1 MAEKIF
7 LLYLSGFQDFQIAVC
22 GGFGMGFQ
30 YHSPHS
36 GQSGVHIV
44 KAHGRHPIHINFRV
58 CQQLRK
64 FVMGDDLTQQPVVE
78 AFTFQQFHDFITQMS
93 VSYTHLDV
101 YKRQLLWEAG

>member
-1 MAEKIF
+1 
-7 LLYLSGFQDFQIAVC
+7 
-22 GGFGMGFQ
+22 MGFQ

-64 FVMGDDLTQQPVVE
+64 FVMGDDLTQQPVIDPP
-78 AFTFQQFHDFITQMS
+78 AFQEGHRFIRQVQLRKGRVFMRSVVGQTQQVVHR
-93 VSYTHLDV
+93 HLI
-101 YKRQLLWEAG
+101 KSGQF